1 MKEYRLIRKRDG
13 FGSSFGLLVALVGSA
28 VGLGNIWRFPY
39 MVGENGGAAFIV
51 IYLFCAFFLAMPIML
66 GEFVIGRR
74 AGTNAV
80 EAFDKLA
87 PGTKWKVTGLIG
99 VFTAFIM
106 LSFYSVIGGW
116 TLNYLIISLSP
127 SFINAAND
135 SNDFGRIFGEFVS
148 STYGSIIFT
157 WLFLLITAI
166 IVSRGIKGG
175 IEKSSKI
182 MMPVLFALVVVVAV
196 RSMMLPGAAKGLEY
210 IFKPDFSLVT
220 PDTVLS
226 ALGQAFFSLSV
237 GMCCVLTYAS
247 YAGKKE
253 NILSCSFFT
262 VAADTLFA
270 IIAGCAIM
278 PAVFAFGLNPGEGP
292 GMAFITLPTLFSQM
306 RFGGVIAVIFFF
318 ALLLAAV
325 SSAISLQEL
334 MISHMMDRF
343 GLSRRKTVL
352 INTACLMAGST
363 LCALSQGEG
372 LLSGVKILGMDFL
385 SLFDYLTANVFMII
399 GAILIVIFVG
409 WKMGRDTY
417 EVELTNG
424 GEIKIPSVLL
434 KVSFF
439 FIKYIAPAV
448 ILVIAV
454 YSIFR

>member
-1 MKEYRLIRKRDG
+1 MKRSGRDS
-13 FGSSFGLLVALVGSA
+13 FSSSIGILLALVGSA

-39 MVGENGGAAFIV
+39 MMGENGGAAFIL
-51 IYLFCAFFLAMPIML
+51 IYMLCAFLLAMPIMIS
-66 GEFVIGRR
+66 EFVIGRR

-99 VFTAFIM
+99 VLTAFIM

-116 TLNYLIISLSP
+116 TLNYLIMSLSP
-127 SFINAAND
+127 SFTNAAND
-135 SNDFGRIFGEFVS
+135 FERFFGESVS
-148 STYGSIIFT
+148 STSESIIFT
-157 WLFLLITAI
+157 WIFLLISAF

-182 MMPVLFALVVVVAV
+182 MMPVLFVLVVAIAV
-196 RSMMLPGAAKGLEY
+196 RSMTLPGAGKGLEY

-220 PDTVLS
+220 SDTVLA

-237 GMCCVLTYAS
+237 GMCCVITYAS

-270 IIAGCAIM
+270 IIAGCAVM

-306 RFGGVIAVIFFF
+306 HFGGVIAMVFFF
-318 ALLLAAV
+318 SLLLAAV
-325 SSAISLQEL
+325 SSAISQQEL
-334 MISHMMDRF
+334 MISYMMDRF
-343 GLSRRKTVL
+343 GLSRRKTVV
-352 INTACLMAGST
+352 INTVCIMAVST
-363 LCALSQGEG
+363 LCALSQED
-372 LLSGVKILGMDFL
+372 GVLAGIKIFGMDFL

-399 GAILIVIFVG
+399 GAVLTVLFVG
-409 WKMGRDTY
+409 WKMGFESY
-417 EVELTNG
+417 KAELTNEG
-424 GEIKIPSVLL
+424 AVKVPSAILR
-434 KVSFF
+434 VSFF